1 MLFILTMT
9 KLLLRV
15 ENLKKYFPAKGG
27 LFYTEKGTLTKGSVI
42 HAVDDVSFTLYE
54 NETLGIVGES
64 GCGKSTLASTIV
76 LLNKPTSGKIYFYDM
91 EITKLSSEELRKI
104 RPMMQIIFQD
114 PYSSLNPRMRIK
126 DIVAEPLSLIEKNK
140 NSVIKKVKDIIEK
153 VGLREEHLDR
163 YPHELSAGQR
173 QRVAIARALITN
185 PKLVILDEPTSA
197 LDVSTQA
204 QILNL
209 LKDLQKEYKMSYIFI
224 SHNISVVSYMSD
236 RMAVMYLGKIVEIGR
251 TEDIIMRPKHP
262 YTKILMGSIPLP
274 DPKRRDY
281 MVEIIGETPSP
292 VNIPT
297 GCRFHPRC
305 PYAKEICK
313 LKEPNLREIEDRLVS
328 CHLAEEIGN

>member
-1 MLFILTMT
+1 MT

-27 LFYTEKGTLTKGSVI
+27 LFYTEKGTLTKASVI

-91 EITKLSSEELRKI
+91 EISKASSEELRKI
-104 RPMMQIIFQD
+104 RPMIQMIFQD
-114 PYSSLNPRMRIK
+114 PYSSLNPRMKIK
-126 DIVAEPLSLIEKNK
+126 EIVAEPLSLVEKNK
-140 NSVIKKVKDIIEK
+140 NIVIKKVREIIEK
-153 VGLREEHLDR
+153 VGLREEHLER

-236 RMAVMYLGKIVEIGR
+236 RMAVMYLGKIVEIGK
-251 TEDIIMRPKHP
+251 TEDIITRPKHP

-313 LKEPNLREIEDRLVS
+313 LKEPNLREVEDRLVS
-328 CHLAEEIGN
+328 CHLVEEIEN

>member
-1 MLFILTMT
+1 MA
-9 KLLLRV
+9 KVLLRV

-27 LFYTEKGTLTKGSVI
+27 LFYTEKGILAKASVI
-42 HAVDDVSFTLYE
+42 HAVDDVSFNLFE
-54 NETLGIVGES
+54 NENLGIVGES
-64 GCGKSTLASTIV
+64 GCGKSTLAATI
-76 LLNKPTSGKIYFYDM
+76 LLLYKPTFGKIYFYDK
-91 EITKLSSEELRKI
+91 EITQLSSEELRRL
-104 RPMMQIIFQD
+104 RPKLQMVFQD
-114 PYSSLNPRMRIK
+114 PYSSLNPRMRVK

-140 NSVIKKVKDIIEK
+140 YNVTQKVREIIVK
-153 VGLREEHLDR
+153 VGLREEHLER

-173 QRVAIARALITN
+173 QRVAIARSIITN

-209 LKDLQKEYKMSYIFI
+209 LKDLQKEYGMNYISI

-236 RMAVMYLGKIVEIGR
+236 RIAVMYLGKIVEIGK
-251 TEDIIMRPKHP
+251 TEDLIIRPKHP

-281 MVEIIGETPSP
+281 MMEVIGETPSP

-313 LKEPNLREIEDRLVS
+313 VSEPNLREIEDRLVA
-328 CHLAEEIGN
+328 CHLVEEIEKS